1 MLLSL
6 GCQTMREGVTS
17 SLIFFIAGILLILV
31 AMHVVPQLWNLNH
44 IVMLFGFV
52 LLLLS
57 PVILISTFLIS
68 VLPKSRQKMDQCD
81 H

>member
-1 MLLSL
+1 MLLTL
-6 GCQTMREGVTS
+6 GCQTMREGVIA
-17 SLIFFIAGILLILV
+17 SLIFFVASVLLILV
-31 AMHVVPQLWNLNH
+31 AMHIVPHLWNLHH

-57 PVILISTFLIS
+57 PIILLSTFLIS
-68 VLPKSRQKMDQCD
+68 VLPKSKQKMDQCD

>member
-31 AMHVVPQLWNLNH
+31 AMHVVPQIWNLNH

-52 LLLLS
+52 VLLLS
-57 PVILISTFLIS
+57 PIILISTFLIS
-68 VLPKSRQKMDQCD
+68 VLPNSRKKMDQCD

>member
-17 SLIFFIAGILLILV
+17 SLIFFIAGILMILV
-31 AMHVVPQLWNLNH
+31 AMHVVPQIWNLNH
-44 IVMLFGFV
+44 IVMLFGFI

-57 PVILISTFLIS
+57 PLILISTFLIS